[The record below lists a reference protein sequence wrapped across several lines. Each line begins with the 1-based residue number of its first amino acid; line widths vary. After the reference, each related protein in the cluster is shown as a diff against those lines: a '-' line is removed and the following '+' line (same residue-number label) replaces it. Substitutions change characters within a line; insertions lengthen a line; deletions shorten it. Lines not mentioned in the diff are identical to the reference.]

1 MDNPIVQRIERFCC
15 SRGTV
20 FAERRNRD
28 YTLDRA
34 RAGALVA
41 RLRPTGDNDRCEVL
55 YWSLRKNR
63 WVSTGRF
70 GRTVL
75 SIDGALRFFAYDDI
89 FWLTT

>member
-63 WVSTGRF
+63 WVSTGPF

-75 SIDGALRFFAYDDI
+75 SIDDALRYFAYDDI